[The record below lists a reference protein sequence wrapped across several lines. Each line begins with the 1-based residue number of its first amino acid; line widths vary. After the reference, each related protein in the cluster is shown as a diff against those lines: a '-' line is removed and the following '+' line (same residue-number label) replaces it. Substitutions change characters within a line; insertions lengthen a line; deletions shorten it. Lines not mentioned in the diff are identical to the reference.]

1 MTDKG
6 MLSIMEAIKA
16 LQEIEFVSHDSQLQQ
31 ELKELHQKISQD
43 YYTVVVL
50 GEFKR
55 GKSSFINALLKKE
68 ILPTD
73 VLPETATINM
83 IIYDDKPKLQVIYK
97 SGEKEDGEAS
107 LTYLQQFSARNINK
121 KAETVDYIKIGY
133 PLEMLKKR
141 IVLVDTPGVADLD
154 DMRTDVTY
162 EFLPQANAVI
172 FLLDANTP
180 LTQTEKE
187 FVEERLVP
195 QGINDIMFIVNKYD
209 CVDDEEDE
217 DLLDELK
224 LRLDAVFQMDTNDAK
239 LKSYTI
245 MPLSAKIALQ
255 GIENDDHELLAA
267 SGISEVQ
274 EQLRK
279 MLSQGI
285 VTQKKQYYAK
295 INLIRIVDHIVKDIK
310 KQISMI
316 QASVDELTLFEQV
329 LLEEISNREK
339 HRSAV
344 YTYVLSIQDR
354 IFAICDKSLQ
364 TYGHKLQEDIMEQ
377 IELYQGADFK
387 EFIEKHIARRIQRS
401 VENWVGLY
409 TPQINTLVKMLERE
423 LSVALSQE
431 FNQQI
436 QLRTT
441 AHGEL
446 KSCRDVLQLN
456 ATDISNVT
464 FQAGAVAAAGG
475 IGLLAIAGASI
486 MPLISFAALPYLR
499 SYMLK
504 RKLAE
509 VKQDIQPDI
518 SSQINK
524 VRKQLGNEVH
534 NYVIDECQ
542 RVIRNTDYAYNMLL
556 EQMKKDISFQINEK
570 RKLSSDKKSFII
582 RLREDIKRVKYI
594 AESIGGEYGY
604 IR

>member
-1 MTDKG
+1 
-6 MLSIMEAIKA
+6 
-16 LQEIEFVSHDSQLQQ
+16 
-31 ELKELHQKISQD
+31 
-43 YYTVVVL
+43 
-50 GEFKR
+50 
-55 GKSSFINALLKKE
+55 
-68 ILPTD
+68 
-73 VLPETATINM
+73 
-83 IIYDDKPKLQVIYK
+83 
-97 SGEKEDGEAS
+97 
-107 LTYLQQFSARNINK
+107 
-121 KAETVDYIKIGY
+121 
-133 PLEMLKKR
+133 
-141 IVLVDTPGVADLD
+141 
-154 DMRTDVTY
+154 
-162 EFLPQANAVI
+162 
-172 FLLDANTP
+172 
-180 LTQTEKE
+180 
-187 FVEERLVP
+187 
-195 QGINDIMFIVNKYD
+195 
-209 CVDDEEDE
+209 
-217 DLLDELK
+217 
-224 LRLDAVFQMDTNDAK
+224 
-239 LKSYTI
+239 
-245 MPLSAKIALQ
+245 
-255 GIENDDHELLAA
+255 
-267 SGISEVQ
+267 
-274 EQLRK
+274 

-329 LLEEISNREK
+329 LLEEIGNREK